1 MKTAGRPWSREELVL
16 TFALYCRMSF
26 AKSSSR
32 NPQVIR
38 LAEIIGRTPSAV
50 NLKIGN
56 FGSFDPQ
63 LKARGVS
70 GLVNASKAD
79 KAMWE
84 EFNGNLPELAA
95 QAFVIENKI
104 SGNENIVLPDEP
116 EREGGEIIRPT
127 RQRINQDFFRQTI
140 LAAYN
145 GNCCITGINIPQVLV
160 ASHIKPWAKC
170 APKEK
175 LNPRNGL
182 CLNALHDRA
191 FDRGLIT
198 ITGDF
203 KIKISGEIR
212 QLKNAAAQKWLG
224 EFDGQKIH
232 LPEKFMPSAD
242 FLAWHNHNIF
252 KI

>member
-1 MKTAGRPWSREELVL
+1 MARIGNKWRREELILV
-16 TFALYCRMSF
+16 FALYCRIPF
-26 AKSSSR
+26 AKSRKSH
-32 NPQVIR
+32 PEVIR
-38 LAEIIGRTPSAV
+38 IAEIIGRTPSAA

-56 FGSFDPQ
+56 FGSFDPR
-63 LKARGVS
+63 LKEQGIV
-70 GLVNASKAD
+70 GLTGASKMD
-79 KAMWE
+79 KAIWE
-84 EFNGNLPELAA
+84 EFNGNLPELSA
-95 QAFVIENKI
+95 QAFIIENKML
-104 SGNENIVLPDEP
+104 GNENIVLPDEP
-116 EREGGEIIRPT
+116 EREGGEIIRQT

-140 LAAYN
+140 LAAYKEQ
-145 GNCCITGINIPQVLV
+145 CCITGINIPQVLI

-203 KIKISGEIR
+203 QIKVSGEIT
-212 QLKNAAAQKWLG
+212 QIKSAAAQKWLG
-224 EFDGQKIH
+224 DFDGQKIH

-242 FLAWHNHNIF
+242 FLAWHGRHIF
-252 KI
+252 RK